1 MGKTSGC
8 SILSHL
14 SLQCSL
20 RSGVVGDHGWRRHH
34 ICRKNYA
41 TAILG
46 LENLRKKIVN
56 RDTNELATKQCKCSR
71 MHKDLHNMCKFN
83 QYLRTLRKSG
93 TNASAMCVN
102 STYMCEFHHILRKN
116 FAICVRLCN
125 FFSGFELF
133 AEKFTQ
139 LKKIYATAGRTGGD
153 KYDVWEYGSFLD
165 GNY

>member
-1 MGKTSGC
+1 M
-8 SILSHL
+8 
-14 SLQCSL
+14 
-20 RSGVVGDHGWRRHH
+20 
-34 ICRKNYA
+34 
-41 TAILG
+41 ILG

-56 RDTNELATKQCKCSR
+56 RDTNELASKQCKCSR

-102 STYMCEFHHILRKN
+102 STYMCETNHILRKN